1 MNTSYALF
9 VADKPTSE
17 DKRAFAYWQS
27 FQNEASKLAK
37 QVSGLEMPTECLW
50 QIPLESALPF
60 LCRLVRLAEDN
71 GIKHKVCVL
80 NQKPQWCDS
89 KLAV

>member
-9 VADKPTSE
+9 VAEIPQSE
-17 DKRAFAYWQS
+17 QKREFAYWRE
-27 FQNEASKLAK
+27 FLEHTSKLATPIE
-37 QVSGLEMPTECLW
+37 GLIKPSENLW

-60 LCRLVRLAEDN
+60 LGHLVHLAEQN
-71 GIKHKVCVL
+71 GIKYKVCVL